1 MVVCQTSAKPEH
13 HLDSSDKT
21 SKSLS
26 QQQNANPIND
36 DLEKR
41 SGSSWAK
48 AGSMWG
54 KRNSIDESEGENEYE
69 SNEELQKR
77 GWEKAGSMWG
87 KRATNTWSKASS
99 MWGKRAP
106 NTWSKASSM
115 WGKRA
120 PNTWSK
126 ASSMWGKRQ
135 LINNMLDTS
144 NPSAERE

>member
-1 MVVCQTSAKPEH
+1 MKIIIFYVLPLVMVVCQTSAKPEH
-13 HLDSSDKT
+13 QSDNIVSK

-26 QQQNANPIND
+26 QQQKASSTDD

-41 SGSSWAK
+41 SAGWAK

-54 KRNSIDESEGENEYE
+54 KRSPYDIVDEEQEGDESPEDI
-69 SNEELQKR
+69 QKR

-87 KRATNTWSKASS
+87 KRATNTW
-99 MWGKRAP
+99 G
-106 NTWSKASSM
+106 KASSM

-135 LINNMLDTS
+135 LINNILDNS
-144 NPSAERE
+144 NPSAERK